1 MYRNF
6 IWHSPNM
13 HMLDF
18 KVYQMDGPWLGVAG
32 IYMFCHVNST
42 GYLDIH
48 YIGKAS
54 NFYSRFCK
62 HEKWAPAQRP
72 GADIVLAAIC
82 PLGNIRDYCEK
93 QLISQFRP
101 ALNNHFTGSGGG
113 EMLVS

>member
-13 HMLDF
+13 HMLDS

-48 YIGKAS
+48 YIGAS
-54 NFYSRFCK
+54 CK
-62 HEKWAPAQRP
+62 TPCAHWARSVLTTVRGDFWLRP
-72 GADIVLAAIC
+72 LFVTLIGRLNHQFFLVISTPVLA
-82 PLGNIRDYCEK
+82 PPP
-93 QLISQFRP
+93 S
-101 ALNNHFTGSGGG
+101 T
-113 EMLVS
+113 ML